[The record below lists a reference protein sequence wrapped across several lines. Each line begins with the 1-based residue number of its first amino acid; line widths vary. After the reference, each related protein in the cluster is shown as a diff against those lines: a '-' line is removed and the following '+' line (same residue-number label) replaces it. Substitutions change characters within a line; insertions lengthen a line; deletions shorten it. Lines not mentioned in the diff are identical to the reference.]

1 VREAEQSIDLR
12 MASELG
18 IEADRGE
25 DEDGIQIV
33 IPSFYAGGSH
43 AILLDVVAPEAGP
56 IADVTLRYKDL
67 IYQRNGV
74 VRANLNL
81 GSEARTV
88 GALERNVLKNVLTV
102 RLSSALKNAGRALKE
117 GRIDDSVRVLD
128 EQRSSLIQV
137 RASQP
142 AFQNDSELAADL
154 ELLDEYLSL
163 LNSEA
168 VGPEGTRRY
177 IANSL
182 QLSGYFKTL
191 PRTRAD

>member
-1 VREAEQSIDLR
+1 

-18 IEADRGE
+18 IQADRGE

-74 VRANLNL
+74 ARANLNI
-81 GSEARTV
+81 
-88 GALERNVLKNVLTV
+88 GAESRPAGPLERNVLKNVLAV
-102 RLSSALKNAGRALKE
+102 RMSSALTNAGRALSE
-117 GRIDDSVRVLD
+117 GNIADAVNALG
-128 EQRSSLIQV
+128 EQRERLLAL
-137 RASQP
+137 RASEP
-142 AFQNDSELAADL
+142 AFLSDTELAADL

-163 LNSEA
+163 LGSEA
-168 VGPEGTRRY
+168 AGLGGLREY
-177 IANSL
+177 LANSL
-182 QLSGYFKTL
+182 QLAGHFKTL
-191 PRTRAD
+191 PRTRTD